1 MTKKKH
7 VTYCNQPFLY
17 LINIFL
23 CLQSMSALLPNL
35 CQVGFKLEFADSNQF
50 FVSSTANVRPQL
62 HIKGNLNHPSDPPPL
77 AGPHALLTGPLTLQP
92 ALRLLQ
98 PGLRPPIKSPQN
110 FYTRPSD
117 HSSCPSGSEGKP
129 AKSEGLRVRQQG
141 LRASQRRSG
150 RTEEKRNVLICCSQH
165 THDHNQ

>member
-62 HIKGNLNHPSDPPPL
+62 HIKGNLNHPSDPPPSGWPSCPADWPSDPP
-77 AGPHALLTGPLTLQP
+77 AGPKTP
-92 ALRLLQ
+92 AA
-98 PGLRPPIKSPQN
+98 RPQTSYKKPSKL
-110 FYTRPSD
+110 YTRPSD

-129 AKSEGLRVRQQG
+129 TKSEGLRVRQQG

-150 RTEEKRNVLICCSQH
+150 RTKEKKRCAHLLQSA
-165 THDHNQ
+165 